1 MEPTTL
7 QQLVEHD
14 KHHECEGVGKDRI
27 CVKIAAAAHLPSRF
41 GDFQV
46 VGFTNNKDGKDHAAF
61 VHGNVVGQEDVPVRM
76 HSECLTGDAIGSL
89 RCDCRDQLEAALTAL
104 GKMDCGILLYLRQEG
119 RGIGLTNKI
128 RAYQLQDQGLDTVE
142 ANHALGFRDDERDYS
157 IAAHMLHS
165 LRVKSVALMT
175 NNPNKLKGLES
186 LGVKVSRRIPHIMVP
201 NEFNA
206 AYLKTKQAKSGHML
220 SEQAD
225 ELSPG
230 SPQAS

>member
-1 MEPTTL
+1 MEPMTL
-7 QQLVEHD
+7 LDLVEHD
-14 KHHECEGVGKDRI
+14 KNHECEGVGKDHI
-27 CVKIAAAAHLPSRF
+27 CVKIAAAADLPSRF
-41 GDFQV
+41 GNFQV

-61 VHGNVVGQEDVPVRM
+61 VHGNVVDQEDVPIRM

-104 GKMDCGILLYLRQEG
+104 GKMERGILLYLRQEG

-128 RAYQLQDQGLDTVE
+128 RAYQLQDQGMDTVE

-157 IAAHMLHS
+157 VAAHMLYS

-186 LGVKVSRRIPHIMVP
+186 LGIKVSRRIPHIMKP
-201 NEFNA
+201 NSFNQ
-206 AYLKTKQAKSGHML
+206 AYLKTKQNKSGHML
-220 SEQAD
+220 AEQG
-225 ELSPG
+225 EEN
-230 SPQAS
+230 